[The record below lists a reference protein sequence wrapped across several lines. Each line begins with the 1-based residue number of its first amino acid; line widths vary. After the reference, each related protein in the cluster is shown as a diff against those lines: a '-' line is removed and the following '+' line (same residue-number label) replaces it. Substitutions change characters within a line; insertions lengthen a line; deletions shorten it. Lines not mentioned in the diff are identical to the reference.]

1 MKEDLEFDI
10 EGEIFEHFMTLQN
23 FYKIFQ
29 DSLGIVQFIFL
40 LQVHTNSSN
49 QSFNGKFYV
58 LVYTQ
63 NKRGT
68 KKSWILK

>member
-40 LQVHTNSSN
+40 WIQTIPCSSCVDAY
-49 QSFNGKFYV
+49 S
-58 LVYTQ
+58 Q
-63 NKRGT
+63 NNHHR
-68 KKSWILK
+68 IEI

>member
-23 FYKIFQ
+23 FYKISQ

-40 LQVHTNSSN
+40 MQVVRERKKS
-49 QSFNGKFYV
+49 
-58 LVYTQ
+58 TQ
-63 NKRGT
+63 NPIGRI
-68 KKSWILK
+68 SFS

>member
-29 DSLGIVQFIFL
+29 DSLGIVQFIFFYCKFIQI
-40 LQVHTNSSN
+40 LQIKVLMENSM
-49 QSFNGKFYV
+49 FWF
-58 LVYTQ
+58 
-63 NKRGT
+63 
-68 KKSWILK
+68 ILKTNAEPKSLGF

>member
-29 DSLGIVQFIFL
+29 DSLGIVQFIFFIA
-40 LQVHTNSSN
+40 SSY
-49 QSFNGKFYV
+49 KFS
-58 LVYTQ
+58 
-63 NKRGT
+63 
-68 KKSWILK
+68 KSKF